1 MSTTPTVSTLLVST
15 LKDESKDINPQ
26 ELINRFGWPDYLVF
40 SSMLVASAA
49 IGIYYACSGNKTN
62 TTKEL
67 LMGNRAM
74 RTFPVAMSVLASFM
88 SAITLLGTP
97 AEMYLYGT
105 QYWMICLSF
114 ILVIPAAAYL
124 YMPIFYNLGLTS
136 AYEYLEKR
144 FNRVIRTMAS
154 CVFSF
159 QMMLY
164 MAVVLYAPAL
174 ALAQVTGLNMWLSV
188 ISIGVVC
195 TFYTSIGG
203 IKAVVWTDF
212 FQVIMM
218 FGSIIVIV
226 IKGAHDEGGIQQVW
240 KTSEEGKRI
249 EFFNFSPDPTVRH
262 TVWSLGIGGYFTWLA
277 VYGVN
282 QAMVQRYLTI
292 PTLKGA
298 QKTIWYNL
306 PGLILLVLITGLAGL
321 IVYTKYHDCD
331 PITLKL
337 VNAPDQLF
345 PLYVMDVLGFLPGL
359 PGLFVAGV
367 FSGALSTVSSGV
379 NSLAAVTLE
388 DFIKTYI
395 RNDLSELWAARL
407 TKILA
412 LVYGIITI
420 ILVVVA
426 KELGNVLQATLSI
439 RGMIGGPLLGVFT
452 LGMFFPW
459 TNNKGAGGGL
469 LTGLSISFW
478 VGFGAFI
485 QKPLIPRAPVSV
497 DGCLG
502 NHTLP
507 TTVAPE
513 IHNAEVFPLY
523 RISYMWFSAI
533 GFFSVLIS
541 GLIISFITGPNK
553 PEDIDPKLI
562 CPVFD
567 KVCCCLPIRLRK
579 KLRFRVGQNVS
590 ILPRD
595 QSIVTTM
602 SSESSADLKK
612 EKNGVLNHSY
622 IPSMTDLE
630 EPEMDNKREKSKNEL
645 NAETQITPF

>member
-1 MSTTPTVSTLLVST
+1 MSSTPTMSTLPVSTLEDVN
-15 LKDESKDINPQ
+15 KDIKPQ

-40 SSMLVASAA
+40 SAMLVASAA
-49 IGIYYACSGNKTN
+49 IGIYYACSGNKQN

-67 LMGNRAM
+67 LMGNRSM
-74 RTFPVAMSVLASFM
+74 STFPVAMSVLASFM

-105 QYWMICLSF
+105 QYWMICISF
-114 ILVIPAAAYL
+114 ILVVPAAAYL
-124 YMPIFYNLGLTS
+124 YMPIFYNLGLIS

-188 ISIGVVC
+188 MSIGLVC

-218 FGSIIVIV
+218 FSSVIVIV
-226 IKGAHDEGGIQQVW
+226 IKGVYDEGGIQHVW
-240 KTSEEGKRI
+240 KTSEEGQRI

-292 PTLKGA
+292 PTLKSA

-306 PGLILLVLITGLAGL
+306 PGLILLVIITGLAGL
-321 IVYTKYHDCD
+321 IVYTKYHNCD

-388 DFIKTYI
+388 DLIKTYI
-395 RNDLSELWAARL
+395 KNDLSELWAARL
-407 TKILA
+407 TK
-412 LVYGIITI
+412 

-439 RGMIGGPLLGVFT
+439 RGMIGGPILGVFT

-459 TNNKGAGGGL
+459 SNTKGAGGGL

-485 QKPLIPRAPVSV
+485 QKPMVPRAPISV

-502 NHTLP
+502 NYTLP

-523 RISYMWFSAI
+523 RVSYMWFSAI
-533 GFFSVLIS
+533 GFISVLIS

-553 PEDIDPKLI
+553 PEDVDPKLI

-567 KVCCCLPIRLRK
+567 KVCCYLPMRLRK

-595 QSIVTTM
+595 QSIATTLC
-602 SSESSADLKK
+602 SESSSDLKK
-612 EKNGVLNHSY
+612 EKNDVLNLSY
-622 IPSMTDLE
+622 IPSMTNLE
-630 EPEMDNKREKSKNEL
+630 ESAMDNNSVKNQ
-645 NAETQITPF
+645 N